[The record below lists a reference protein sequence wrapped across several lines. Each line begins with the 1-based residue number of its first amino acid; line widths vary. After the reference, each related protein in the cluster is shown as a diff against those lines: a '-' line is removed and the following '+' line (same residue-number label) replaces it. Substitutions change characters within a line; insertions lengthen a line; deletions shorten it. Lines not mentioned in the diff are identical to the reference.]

1 MRAFKAEIEFDTD
14 AQVWVGTVEDPPI
27 ATEA

>member
-14 AQVWVGTVEDPPI
+14 AQVWVGAVEDPPI